1 MKTSVASTILAAS
14 AVAVPAFASPTLFDK
29 EVQPVEK
36 RQGIVE
42 GIILSAIIG
51 ASSGA
56 LKGVI
61 GGEQP

>member
-1 MKTSVASTILAAS
+1 MKTSIASSFLAA
-14 AVAVPAFASPTLFDK
+14 AALAVPAIPSPTPFDK
-29 EVQPVEK
+29 ELETVEK
-36 RQGIVE
+36 RQGIIE